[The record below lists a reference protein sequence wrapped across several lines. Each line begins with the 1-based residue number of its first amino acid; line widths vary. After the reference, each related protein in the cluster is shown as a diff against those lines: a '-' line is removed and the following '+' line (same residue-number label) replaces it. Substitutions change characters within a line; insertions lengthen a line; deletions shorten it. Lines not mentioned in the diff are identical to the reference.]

1 MKGWSAFVFC
11 IPSIT
16 TLQIHRPLNPWKI
29 TSTSS
34 HIQTFNEFFNKHIL
48 NIYYFPSNPFVIK
61 FFARISNCETKLH
74 WNLFHQNCFQLIF
87 KRISWF
93 GGKNVNEFFLNA
105 IDAAVKF
112 HRTSE
117 YFSSLRSKHASSHHV
132 AFYWY
137 VLGRNSFPR
146 RLRSLSAKN
155 SRNFPHLG
163 KLSCGKKGFGKF
175 RDSLFSCNVLKVSQ
189 ENILKNVFH
198 NQRIKVFTLK
208 ELNIFRPIWNFL
220 LFWASTLIIR
230 FHGFSY
236 ENFLKLFRNCQ
247 LKH

>member
-1 MKGWSAFVFC
+1 MNFFWMPLTLHLNSIGLASISAEFWCV
-11 IPSIT
+11 
-16 TLQIHRPLNPWKI
+16 LN
-29 TSTSS
+29 
-34 HIQTFNEFFNKHIL
+34 
-48 NIYYFPSNPFVIK
+48 
-61 FFARISNCETKLH
+61 
-74 WNLFHQNCFQLIF
+74 
-87 KRISWF
+87 
-93 GGKNVNEFFLNA
+93 FFLLIKN
-105 IDAAVKF
+105 KN
-112 HRTSE
+112 RKKLKC
-117 YFSSLRSKHASSHHV
+117 SLRSKHASSHHV

-146 RLRSLSAKN
+146 RLRSLSVKN